1 MILEERKTLRMTFW
15 MVEMSGDVP
24 LVEEAD
30 EEEDNEDNE
39 DTVEEGR
46 GGLLLCL
53 PWLMLTTG

>member
-1 MILEERKTLRMTFW
+1 MILEERKTLCMTFW

-30 EEEDNEDNE
+30 EEEDNED
-39 DTVEEGR
+39 TVEEGR

>member
-30 EEEDNEDNE
+30 EEEDNED
-39 DTVEEGR
+39 TVEEGR

>member
-1 MILEERKTLRMTFW
+1 VTIILEERKTLRMTFW

-30 EEEDNEDNE
+30 EEEDNED
-39 DTVEEGR
+39 TVEEGR